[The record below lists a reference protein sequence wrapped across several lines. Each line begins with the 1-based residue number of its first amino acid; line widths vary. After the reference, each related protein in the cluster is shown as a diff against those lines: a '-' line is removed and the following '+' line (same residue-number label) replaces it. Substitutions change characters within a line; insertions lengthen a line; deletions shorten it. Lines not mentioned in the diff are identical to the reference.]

1 MTWDWNTKIQPSG
14 LGSQRPPQK
23 CRDVLWCIFRE
34 NMENENGSALC
45 GFSELFAS
53 RDSNHPFYGKQHVQ
67 VKCLKQWLVQ
77 LKMSW
82 LFNNKYLSKKQFSS
96 TYLISILMHYSV
108 KWIIFEFVTN
118 CQSVCCFNHLSHQTA
133 MDICQWPHT
142 NAKREVSHGKINLR
156 SIIVSLLS
164 LHWPL
169 TLLHLLSLWEAYT
182 NRKGCLSEPTT

>member
-1 MTWDWNTKIQPSG
+1 
-14 LGSQRPPQK
+14 
-23 CRDVLWCIFRE
+23 
-34 NMENENGSALC
+34 
-45 GFSELFAS
+45 
-53 RDSNHPFYGKQHVQ
+53 
-67 VKCLKQWLVQ
+67 
-77 LKMSW
+77 MSW

-142 NAKREVSHGKINLR
+142 NAKREVSHGKIHLC

-182 NRKGCLSEPTT
+182 TEKAVCQNWRHKFLFDCTMSQDIKLTNLTLSSCAVISTAPLANESITGLSNLVTCEMHACHFYWQRTTEKEA